1 MVISKK
7 GQPTTRGVL
16 MFFGYVSY
24 GACSNYALIR
34 TAKENEKKYGTET
47 TRTLTKNFYV
57 DDPLKSVN
65 SESDAI
71 KLIKNIRS
79 MCNEGGFNWTK
90 FISNSKDVLHSIPE
104 SFRKNGAKDK
114 DLAARYLMNKRW
126 VSCRM

>member
-1 MVISKK
+1 M
-7 GQPTTRGVL
+7 
-16 MFFGYVSY
+16 
-24 GACSNYALIR
+24 
-34 TAKENEKKYGTET
+34 
-47 TRTLTKNFYV
+47 TKNFYV

-114 DLAARYLMNKRW
+114 DLAASYLMNKRW